1 MDVIGVVGVMSVAGL
16 NGVVAA
22 AAVGIVNFTKKEP
35 VAFGDCIFAAS
46 RILHFGL
53 LSRFK

>member
-16 NGVVAA
+16 NGVVATA
-22 AAVGIVNFTKKEP
+22 TVGIVYFTEKEP